1 MLLKLELCLRG
12 SKLYDMGTSKLFMV
26 KVGIFVSQV
35 CLTIHP
41 CNVVLFMSLNTS
53 RNDIL
58 GMVGL
63 LVSQTHDSCVI

>member
-1 MLLKLELCLRG
+1 
-12 SKLYDMGTSKLFMV
+12 
-26 KVGIFVSQV
+26 
-35 CLTIHP
+35 
-41 CNVVLFMSLNTS
+41 MSENTS